1 MFFNPVGWVILGLAG
16 FLLFIGNLL
25 IRRLTAIA

>member
-1 MFFNPVGWVILGLAG
+1 MFTSLLGWVILAFAAL
-16 FLLFIGNLL
+16 LLFIGNLL

>member
-1 MFFNPVGWVILGLAG
+1 VILAFAAL
-16 FLLFIGNLL
+16 LLFIGNLL